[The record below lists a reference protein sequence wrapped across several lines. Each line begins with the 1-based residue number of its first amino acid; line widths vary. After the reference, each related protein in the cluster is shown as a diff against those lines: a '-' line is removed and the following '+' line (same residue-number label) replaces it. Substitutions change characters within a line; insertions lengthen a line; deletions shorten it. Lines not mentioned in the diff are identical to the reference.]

1 MIGDETVNGKPVFDV
16 GFLDFCKIVTRT
28 ERRTK
33 FSLDSQNLME
43 HIVKNRYSKKF
54 VIRYDGMLVD
64 AESSSI
70 GQSDNG
76 SDSKKTETNL

>member
-16 GFLDFCKIVTRT
+16 GFLDLCKIVTRT

-54 VIRYDGMLVD
+54 VVRYDGMLID
-64 AESSSI
+64 AESA
-70 GQSDNG
+70 
-76 SDSKKTETNL
+76 SKGNSENSPET